1 MCRSIGTIRRRRAAL
16 AAVLGLL
23 AAVVSGGQSSGDDPA
38 ASPPEY
44 RVTAF
49 SLSYIRQSVAA
60 PTIEQMAAVV
70 VPLSIVNGAYAAP
83 QPDQEV
89 IAIPFADLGRT
100 GVDRFRAD
108 ALQAI
113 SQALVGELRRRSF
126 ISVFAAPDP
135 EQIDEQGVDH
145 RPDGE
150 TTLRYLVLV
159 GVVTEVRTIASGDR
173 VPEQERVNHPVH
185 ERIRRDSPIQ
195 PAGQSA
201 ADDRY
206 DVIRKD
212 LLDAYV
218 HRLSRHPGRR
228 VDVAL
233 GPSGEP
239 GGVTLDYLI
248 SENRPLMLYA
258 QVSNTGTSQT
268 GYWRQRLGLVHH
280 QVTNRD
286 DILSFDYATA
296 GFDDSHA
303 ASMSYEG
310 PLTDRGDVRWRAYG
324 SWSQYRASEIGL
336 FDDRFRG
343 ETWSVGAEVAATIHQ
358 RRELFIDFVA
368 GARFD
373 EYHVRNDGFAIDAL
387 ENFITPYVGVRLE
400 RVSETFAT
408 HASAMFEFQQEWF
421 SSVDDDEIVG
431 LGRVR
436 PDGRW
441 TVFQWNITHSFFLE
455 PLLNRA
461 AWEDPTTP
469 ESSTLAH
476 EIVLAFRGQH
486 SFNNRLI
493 PQVQDVLG
501 GLYTVRGYPESAV
514 TGDST
519 VLASAEYRFHLPRAL
534 GLQPEPGRLF
544 GQTFRFAPQ
553 TVYGRP
559 DWDLVLK
566 AFADV
571 GWTDVNAPAA
581 FERDEQLAS
590 IGLGVDLILGRNV
603 QVRFD
608 WGYVLSGLETARV
621 EHGSNRAHLVVT
633 FLF

>member
-1 MCRSIGTIRRRRAAL
+1 MVVSSGTKRGVVTVLASAVGLLLSL
-16 AAVLGLL
+16 AARAQFETGE
-23 AAVVSGGQSSGDDPA
+23 
-38 ASPPEY
+38 ASAPPVEY
-44 RVTAF
+44 RVTSL
-49 SLSYIRQSVAA
+49 SLSYVRASLAA
-60 PTIEQMAAVV
+60 PTVEQLASVV
-70 VPLSIVNGAYAAP
+70 VPLSIVDGAYAAP
-83 QPDQEV
+83 QSNLDV
-89 IAIPFADLGRT
+89 IGIRFSELGRS
-100 GVDRFRAD
+100 GIDRFRAD
-108 ALQAI
+108 ALLAI

-145 RPDGE
+145 RPESD
-150 TTLRYLVLV
+150 TSLRYLVLV

-173 VPEQERVNHPVH
+173 VPQADRVNHPVH

-195 PAGQSA
+195 PAGEA

-233 GPSGEP
+233 GPSGEA
-239 GGVTLDYLI
+239 GGVTLDYLV

-268 GYWRQRLGLVHH
+268 GYWRQRFGLVHH
-280 QVTNRD
+280 QLTNRD
-286 DILSFDYATA
+286 DMLSFDYTTA

-303 ASMSYEG
+303 ASLAYEG
-310 PLTDRGDVRWRAYG
+310 PMNDRGDVRWRAYG
-324 SWSQYRASEIGL
+324 SWNQYRASEIGL

-343 ETWSVGAEVAATIHQ
+343 ESWSVGAEVAATIHQ
-358 RRELFIDFVA
+358 RRELFIDLVA

-373 EYHVRNDGFAIDAL
+373 EYHVRNDAFALDAL
-387 ENFITPYVGVRLE
+387 ENFVTPYVGVRLE
-400 RVSETFAT
+400 RVTETFAT
-408 HASAMFEFQQEWF
+408 HGSAMLEFQREWL

-441 TVFQWNITHSFFLE
+441 TIFQWNLTHSFFLE

-461 AWEDPTTP
+461 AWEDPSTP
-469 ESSTLAH
+469 ASSTLAH
-476 EIVLAFRGQH
+476 EIALSFRGQH

-514 TGDST
+514 TGDSA
-519 VLASAEYRFHLPRAL
+519 VLASVEYRFHLPRAL

-590 IGLGVDLILGRNV
+590 IGLGVDLMLGRNV